1 MLALAQQ
8 STPPR
13 ERWPGGYFYFVGWTA
28 SLLLLTMVSVTLL
41 AWRHELSL
49 DKSAINASVGIR
61 RTQLARRFEQAMS
74 APISPLQVLA
84 LDAQHS
90 NDPSVIFD
98 SVTNTS
104 RVFPTCHRLA
114 WLNADGRA
122 VYAIAGETR
131 LVPPDADLTSVPD
144 WQQTWSDA
152 CAASIAD
159 TDSFP
164 AAVISPAFT
173 IGHDTMIDIVV
184 PAARGSKDTV
194 VIGAVVGRFSLTEI
208 VSQIFDDSTLAQ
220 FDIRISDGPG
230 TLLQLPTGVTW
241 NSDPSDAE
249 PLHVHSEPWVLH
261 VRPTRAYVAATS
273 SRAPRWILLGGLC
286 ASLLITG
293 LILQARR
300 YHHGKLEQARAY
312 GDALE
317 RLQSVSAAISARL
330 GSGDDVLNKLASAA
344 GELIGMSRVAV
355 AVREP
360 TKSGDAEGPT
370 VRFVA
375 AVGWPDGVVG
385 TRFFLSAL
393 ETVRM
398 AIEEKRTIVIGDTM
412 NTDLPAAMLREHQLR
427 SVIQIPLLIEGRVI
441 GLMSLTDERPRIFT
455 EAELRLAH
463 LWGAQAAVIL
473 ANEQLHERAQ
483 SALKVQEQLM
493 DQREKLSTVTA
504 AIYAE
509 PTLDGAISKIVEL
522 TPSVL
527 EVDICLVFLVA
538 ENRKDLIVV
547 AATPPCD
554 SMIGEKVP
562 MSYPG
567 FERIFATRQVRLV
580 PNAAV
585 ETIRHPT
592 WAMVPQLGS
601 FIGAPMFQG
610 EGQPLGALILIRNAV
625 GDFTRQQIDQA
636 QLFAARASSAIENAR
651 LLQQTQ
657 EDAQTKAMLLKEL
670 NHRVKNNLAGIAGL
684 LAAQQSKMP
693 RTDQPP
699 LARLSRQ
706 VRVMAR
712 AHELFAGG
720 AAVVGLEEL
729 IREVAASVSA
739 GRPPGVEIRTK
750 LDGIHTRLATD
761 RAVSLAMVLNELMY
775 NGFVHGL
782 GDQGVLEIQ
791 ARRINGSRLS
801 IEISDTGLPGR
812 STDAPTGLGM
822 GLELVNGLV
831 GRELRGEFHLD
842 PIPTGGTRAVVEFP
856 LTEQEAQETMT

>member
-1 MLALAQQ
+1 M
-8 STPPR
+8 S
-13 ERWPGGYFYFVGWTA
+13 TA
-28 SLLLLTMVSVTLL
+28 SLGFCTS
-41 AWRHELSL
+41 
-49 DKSAINASVGIR
+49 
-61 RTQLARRFEQAMS
+61 ARRRRLSPPPQA
-74 APISPLQVLA
+74 APPAGFSWAVL
-84 LDAQHS
+84 
-90 NDPSVIFD
+90 V
-98 SVTNTS
+98 
-104 RVFPTCHRLA
+104 RLA
-114 WLNADGRA
+114 
-122 VYAIAGETR
+122 
-131 LVPPDADLTSVPD
+131 
-144 WQQTWSDA
+144 
-152 CAASIAD
+152 
-159 TDSFP
+159 
-164 AAVISPAFT
+164 
-173 IGHDTMIDIVV
+173 
-184 PAARGSKDTV
+184 
-194 VIGAVVGRFSLTEI
+194 
-208 VSQIFDDSTLAQ
+208 
-220 FDIRISDGPG
+220 
-230 TLLQLPTGVTW
+230 
-241 NSDPSDAE
+241 
-249 PLHVHSEPWVLH
+249 
-261 VRPTRAYVAATS
+261 
-273 SRAPRWILLGGLC
+273 
-286 ASLLITG
+286 LLITG
-293 LILQARR
+293 IILQARR
-300 YHHGKLEQARAY
+300 YHQGKLEQARGY

-330 GSGDDVLNKLASAA
+330 GSGDDVLNELASAA

-360 TKSGDAEGPT
+360 TESGDAEGSS

-375 AVGWPDGVVG
+375 TIGWPDGVVG
-385 TRFFLSAL
+385 DATLFSASL
-393 ETVRM
+393 ETIRT

-412 NTDLPAAMLREHQLR
+412 NTDLPTAMLREHQLR

-483 SALKVQEQLM
+483 SALKVQKQLM

-509 PTLDGAISKIVEL
+509 PTAGRRCIGKIVEL

-527 EVDICLVFLVA
+527 EVDICVVFLVA
-538 ENRKDLIVV
+538 ENGKDLIVM

-592 WAMVPQLGS
+592 WNMVPQLGS
-601 FIGAPMFQG
+601 FIGAPMFHG
-610 EGQPLGALILIRNAV
+610 EGQPLGALILIRKAV

-684 LAAQQSKMP
+684 LAVQQSKMP

-720 AAVVGLEEL
+720 AADVGLEEL

-812 STDAPTGLGM
+812 SADAPTGLGM

-856 LTEQEAQETMT
+856 LTEQEAQETIT